1 MQYKRNCAGAK
12 HKSVEKMAS
21 GSCCWGNLVALKML
35 EDGSFEQGDAVQLMK
50 NEVTIGRLQACD
62 VAHTENKLLSGCHCR
77 LIHNSD
83 NGKKYLLDTSKNGTL
98 VNNRK
103 VKNGMTE
110 ISDGAIIS
118 CVHKKKEPAND
129 VTYIFKDLSPPE
141 INVQER
147 NLDINCTQE
156 YDCDAD
162 ENVEESSVSEKKR
175 KSNLNT
181 EDGIQSKIP
190 RIDSSCRAKSLEPTS
205 EKIKENDRE
214 VEENLTCGICQ
225 DIFHECVSVQPC
237 MHSFCA
243 ACYSGWMSQ
252 SKICPTCRK
261 SVKQVGKNHI
271 LNNLVAAF
279 LKKHPECQRAKEE
292 LDEMNKKDLI
302 KGQTV
307 KVQNA
312 FGDDSHFNA
321 SQDYDLEEDEDEDYE
336 DDDYEDN
343 DDDDDDL
350 TVAFHQPAI
359 PYPHILA
366 RVPSLFSR
374 PADARCRQCPNFN
387 SQSNSSQGNNDV
399 PAAGFTCSLNQVH
412 ILCSCCNQCFPDRRG
427 TVLSAKKAGAAS
439 NASQPSEKIN
449 MDIQCTACG
458 RLYCN
463 LYWGCRKPGC
473 LGCLNKFEDFNFG
486 AACLSRILNNNEFE
500 STVLKNYLAQK
511 SIGVKDLLKICV
523 EKLQSK
529 EFVCPSRPDLTANDI
544 VCFSCGLRYFKEL
557 TYQYRSHIPE
567 GELPVEVMRR
577 DKCYWG
583 KNCRTQQHNN
593 NHASRFNHICEQ
605 TRFV

>member
-1 MQYKRNCAGAK
+1 
-12 HKSVEKMAS
+12 MAS

-302 KGQTV
+302 KGQT
-307 KVQNA
+307 
-312 FGDDSHFNA
+312 
-321 SQDYDLEEDEDEDYE
+321 
-336 DDDYEDN
+336 
-343 DDDDDDL
+343 
-350 TVAFHQPAI
+350 
-359 PYPHILA
+359 
-366 RVPSLFSR
+366 
-374 PADARCRQCPNFN
+374 
-387 SQSNSSQGNNDV
+387 
-399 PAAGFTCSLNQVH
+399 
-412 ILCSCCNQCFPDRRG
+412 
-427 TVLSAKKAGAAS
+427 
-439 NASQPSEKIN
+439 
-449 MDIQCTACG
+449 
-458 RLYCN
+458 
-463 LYWGCRKPGC
+463 
-473 LGCLNKFEDFNFG
+473 
-486 AACLSRILNNNEFE
+486 
-500 STVLKNYLAQK
+500 NYLAQK

-593 NHASRFNHICEQ
+593 NHARYEFFLLL
-605 TRFV
+605 T